1 MSSKNILTS
10 AGIPDPQPPGLV
22 EERWLKTVHVVLVQG
37 VLHVVVVEE
46 RELVVDLRDPR
57 AIAIVLALG
66 DLVNL
71 LLKLLQTWGVRIIG
85 YRNIRGKCKY
95 RATDVSH
102 LGIMKK
108 SQNFLFKDKM
118 ISNTKNILSYH
129 TKHTV

>member
-22 EERWLKTVHVVLVQG
+22 KKRWLKTVHVVLVQG

-57 AIAIVLALG
+57 ALAIVLTLG

-71 LLKLLQTWGVRIIG
+71 LLKLLQAWGGSQNYRIQ
-85 YRNIRGKCKY
+85 KCK
-95 RATDVSH
+95 RGVQ
-102 LGIMKK
+102 I
-108 SQNFLFKDKM
+108 
-118 ISNTKNILSYH
+118 
-129 TKHTV
+129 